1 MELKSSCQMLCWCMT
16 SKESLPLRSRTGRRV
31 MTFYDVVVLY
41 VFDGVDQSQHMAL
54 NGGPNNRHD
63 EVMELVLLHV

>member
-1 MELKSSCQMLCWCMT
+1 MLCWCMT
-16 SKESLPLRSRTGRRV
+16 SKESLPLRTRTGRRV